1 MIKCK
6 DEWKDKFGP
15 TGHYGGGEMKKFLCW
30 LICAVMLFTA
40 AACGKTPERTMPDT
54 TTEPETTVPE
64 TEAPKTDK
72 DAKADD
78 VIKEALKALLKDD
91 LKFGFTSDTA
101 LDLSL
106 LRAAEESKAAQ
117 SDGGAG
123 MNDMLGMIVGVI
135 FGDKNELNLKLDVKA
150 EGSADAQKGM
160 AAKIELK
167 NNAAEALEGLF
178 KLLNSQTEDG
188 ESPVSWLKDTFNTEV
203 YMDKAEGKAYF
214 LNPVTEEWNFTEARF
229 TEDEDAEKTIDELEL
244 EKFFG
249 KDYEWKITDTQY
261 LFSADVDLKELALST
276 ASEEERK
283 ETEDE
288 MGGMLDGLVL
298 HVAMTFNDEKKLESA
313 EISLDPF
320 TKDLSMFLNGISLR
334 LNRFEIKCG
343 MDYAAAVDCEV
354 PAAVKESA
362 VEAESGSILPI
373 GPGTDDPF
381 GLDEDEFPWAND
393 DYSLKD
399 EVLADDENVRLTA
412 NKVQTDEFG
421 DIHVLF
427 TLENKTDKKLNI
439 DLDDLYVNGLKTNA
453 FVYEEVG
460 PQTSLELDLE
470 IYDLS
475 MNAIHQEH
483 IYQMD
488 LFFLIEDAE
497 DWMADPVLEDH
508 FTLNVQPGE
517 AEPWEQDTAMTLLE
531 TEDLKAV
538 WLPAGERDEILG
550 MDLYV
555 FCENGKD
562 IPVSFEITDLKVN
575 GTEVD
580 KVWLED
586 EFKGGLAGVY
596 KLALSAE
603 FMEKNE
609 IAEITEVTGTI
620 RAYSEDDN
628 WNEVEYAVN
637 EFTVTY
643 QADGSVSLETAA
655 AE

>member
-1 MIKCK
+1 
-6 DEWKDKFGP
+6 
-15 TGHYGGGEMKKFLCW
+15 MKKFLCW
-30 LICAVMLFTA
+30 LICAAMLLTA
-40 AACGKTPERTMPDT
+40 AACGKTPERTRTMPGT
-54 TTEPETTVPE
+54 AAEPETTVPE

-78 VIKEALKALLKDD
+78 VVKEALKALLKDD

-117 SDGGAG
+117 SDGEAG
-123 MNDMLGMIVGVI
+123 MDDMLGMIIGVI

-167 NNAAEALEGLF
+167 NNAAEALEGLLE
-178 KLLNSQTEDG
+178 LLNSQTEGG

-229 TEDEDAEKTIDELEL
+229 TKDEDAEKTIDELEL

-249 KDYEWKITDTQY
+249 KDYEWKITNTQY
-261 LFSADVDLKELALST
+261 LFSADVDLKELALNSV
-276 ASEEERK
+276 AEEDRKDAEEEIG
-283 ETEDE
+283 EV
-288 MGGMLDGLVL
+288 MDGLVL
-298 HVAMTFNDEKKLESA
+298 HVALTFNDEKKLESA
-313 EISLDPF
+313 ELSLDPV
-320 TKDLSMFLNGISLR
+320 TKDLNMFLVGIGISLR

-381 GLDEDEFPWAND
+381 GPDEDEFPWAND
-393 DYSLKD
+393 NYSLKD

-412 NKVQTDEFG
+412 NKVETDEFG

-427 TLENKTDKKLNI
+427 TLENKTDMKLSI
-439 DLDDLYVNGLKTNA
+439 DLDDLYVNGLQVNG
-453 FVYEEVG
+453 FVYEDVE
-460 PQTSLELDLE
+460 PQESLELDLE
-470 IYDLS
+470 IYDIH
-475 MNAIHQEH
+475 MNEIRQKH
-483 IYQMD
+483 IYQLD
-488 LFFLIEDAE
+488 LFFEIEDPE

-517 AEPWEQDTAMTLLE
+517 AEPWEQDPAMTLLE

-575 GTEVD
+575 GIEVD
-580 KVWLED
+580 KVWWED
-586 EFKGGLAGVY
+586 EIKGGFVGVS
-596 KLALSAE
+596 KESVSAD
-603 FMEKNE
+603 FLKQNE
-609 IAEITEVTGTI
+609 IAEITEITGTI
-620 RAYSEDDN
+620 RAYSEDDS

-637 EFTVTY
+637 DFTVTY

>member
-1 MIKCK
+1 
-6 DEWKDKFGP
+6 
-15 TGHYGGGEMKKFLCW
+15 MKKFLCW
-30 LICAVMLFTA
+30 LICAAMLLTA

-54 TTEPETTVPE
+54 AAEPETTVPE

-78 VIKEALKALLKDD
+78 VVKEALKALLKDD

-123 MNDMLGMIVGVI
+123 MDDMLGMIIGVI

-167 NNAAEALEGLF
+167 NNAAEALEGLLE
-178 KLLNSQTEDG
+178 LLNSQTEGG

-229 TEDEDAEKTIDELEL
+229 TKDEDAEKTIDELEL

-249 KDYEWKITDTQY
+249 KDYEWKITNTQY
-261 LFSADVDLKELALST
+261 LFSADVDLKELALNSV
-276 ASEEERK
+276 AEEDRKDAEEEIG
-283 ETEDE
+283 EV
-288 MGGMLDGLVL
+288 MDGLVL
-298 HVAMTFNDEKKLESA
+298 HVALTFNDEKKLESA
-313 EISLDPF
+313 ELSLDPV
-320 TKDLSMFLNGISLR
+320 TKDLNMFLVGIGISLR

-381 GLDEDEFPWAND
+381 GPDEDEFPWAND
-393 DYSLKD
+393 NYSLKD

-412 NKVQTDEFG
+412 NKVETDEFG

-427 TLENKTDKKLNI
+427 TLENKTDKKLSI
-439 DLDDLYVNGLKTNA
+439 DLDDLYVNGLQVNG
-453 FVYEEVG
+453 FVYEDVE
-460 PQTSLELDLE
+460 PQESLELDLE
-470 IYDLS
+470 IYDIH
-475 MNAIHQEH
+475 MNEIRQKH
-483 IYQMD
+483 IYQLD
-488 LFFLIEDAE
+488 LFFEIEDPE

-517 AEPWEQDTAMTLLE
+517 AEPWEQDPAMTLLE

-575 GTEVD
+575 GIEVD
-580 KVWLED
+580 KVWWED
-586 EFKGGLAGVY
+586 EIKGGFVGVS
-596 KLALSAE
+596 KESVSAD
-603 FMEKNE
+603 FLKQNE
-609 IAEITEVTGTI
+609 IAEITEITGTI
-620 RAYSEDDN
+620 RAYSEDDS

-637 EFTVTY
+637 DFTVTY